1 MPFFCTLE
9 VFFSPMS
16 EPLTSVD
23 EIVKIGWGNTASS
36 AGRVGLWIAAMQ
48 KFLDCQTVSHE
59 VGETRIWQTAPHPRY
74 LRYRSRTLVLH
85 VEGEEGWV
93 FDARGVV
100 V

>member
-1 MPFFCTLE
+1 
-9 VFFSPMS
+9 
-16 EPLTSVD
+16 
-23 EIVKIGWGNTASS
+23 
-36 AGRVGLWIAAMQ
+36 MQ